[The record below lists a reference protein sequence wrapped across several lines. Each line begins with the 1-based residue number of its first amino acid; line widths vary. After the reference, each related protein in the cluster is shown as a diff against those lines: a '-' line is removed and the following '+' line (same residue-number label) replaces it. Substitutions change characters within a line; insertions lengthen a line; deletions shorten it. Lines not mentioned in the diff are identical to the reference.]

1 MSSYFSF
8 VAMVALGVGAACRHH
23 VEPPVVVAVPDLS
36 QRLVF
41 AIPADSA
48 AARRVVDSA
57 RIRIVCLAG
66 HPQADARGCD
76 SHPTAEPSCN
86 INRAA
91 VADSVAAVLAV
102 VPTLRFFD
110 STETVLQR
118 RFPDLV
124 MAKSQLRD
132 ARRAFKCET
141 WDAGKCL
148 GIAPRSQSIWLLLTA
163 AASSERV
170 DTVTVFLGQEN
181 LCDRAGTPGG
191 Q

>member
-1 MSSYFSF
+1 MSSHGRFF
-8 VAMVALGVGAACRHH
+8 AIVALWVGVACRHH

-66 HPQADARGCD
+66 HANADARRCNRT
-76 SHPTAEPSCN
+76 PTAEPSCN

-91 VADSVAAVLAV
+91 VADSLGAVLAA
-102 VPTLRFFD
+102 VPTLRFTD
-110 STETVLQR
+110 STETVLKQ

-124 MAKSQLRD
+124 FAKNQLRD
-132 ARRAFKCET
+132 ARRSYKCET
-141 WDAGKCL
+141 WSAGKCL
-148 GIAPRSQSIWLLLTA
+148 GVAPRSQSIWLLFTA
-163 AASSERV
+163 STSSERV